1 MAEFAEIFSFWKSIL
16 WNAIKGSSRTSF
28 SKIEAG
34 VCTIFGLYFIFLFQ
48 GWSAV
53 KNQIIQ
59 IIFLGILPFL
69 IWFFLKV
76 IYYVLKTPVDLAK
89 IVKKSELANS
99 LINAITDLKI
109 KSENAGED
117 QLNAWINDC
126 NSVIEKFFGKD
137 SYVHKVFNE
146 KIIDNGLQTKLI
158 LHLQQKM
165 LTGGKRLTR
174 NISLVNDDKFAFKL
188 ICLDWIIEPFL
199 PYTIPIRPVSGKK

>member
-1 MAEFAEIFSFWKSIL
+1 MYDFWSVLHFFVPRLVCCEEPNNSNNIS
-16 WNAIKGSSRTSF
+16 WNFTVF
-28 SKIEAG
+28 DM
-34 VCTIFGLYFIFLFQ
+34 V
-48 GWSAV
+48 
-53 KNQIIQ
+53 
-59 IIFLGILPFL
+59 
-69 IWFFLKV
+69 FLKV